1 VRPQRQLID
10 HCPEDG
16 RYGDCQRT
24 CVAAI
29 LDLDASDVPHFCDVP
44 HRPKGHRDWW
54 EQRQN
59 RWLAERGLATMTVA
73 YSGDTATFDDVMEWT
88 SRQSPTVPMIVC
100 GRGGKGV
107 NHVVVVL
114 NGEIVC
120 DPSGSGIVGP
130 TLENTWEVQVLAAT
144 KGVVLAPYAGHSPDG
159 GDAKQAPCASTSGR
173 ITSPI
178 NPEPHGLQH
187 D

>member
-1 VRPQRQLID
+1 VKPQRQLIE
-10 HCPEDG
+10 HCPEEG

-29 LDLDASDVPHFCDVP
+29 LDMDAADVPHFCEPP
-44 HRPKGHRDWW
+44 HAPKGEPGWW
-54 EQRQN
+54 EERQN
-59 RWLAERGLATMTVA
+59 EWLAQFGLATMTVA
-73 YSGDTATFDDVMEWT
+73 YSGDTASFDDVMEWT

-114 NGEIVC
+114 NGKIVC

-130 TLENTWEVQVLAAT
+130 TLENTWEVQVLASVGRNP
-144 KGVVLAPYAGHSPDG
+144 KGEDREDG
-159 GDAKQAPCASTSGR
+159 LRAEHEHAVPNGDSGDAHTTPPPPSTDGK
-173 ITSPI
+173 P
-178 NPEPHGLQH
+178 Q
-187 D
+187 